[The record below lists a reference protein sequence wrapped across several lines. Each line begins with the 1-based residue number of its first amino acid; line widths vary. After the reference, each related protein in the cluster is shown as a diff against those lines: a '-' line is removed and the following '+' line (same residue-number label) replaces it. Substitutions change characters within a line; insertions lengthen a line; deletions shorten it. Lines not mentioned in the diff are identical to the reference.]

1 MIFNWRDYL
10 RLAEDL
16 CKQDTEAHYRTAISR
31 AYYAIFNILKIK
43 ADHRKVE
50 GAFHKEFI
58 SLLRNPDD
66 RIIDKLNISANE
78 LREIGANLDV
88 LRRER
93 NIADYDGLQRFDKER
108 ALQNIETVKA
118 IFQIYEEANS

>member
-16 CKQDTEAHYRTAISR
+16 C
-31 AYYAIFNILKIK
+31 
-43 ADHRKVE
+43 
-50 GAFHKEFI
+50 
-58 SLLRNPDD
+58 
-66 RIIDKLNISANE
+66 
-78 LREIGANLDV
+78 
-88 LRRER
+88 
-93 NIADYDGLQRFDKER
+93 KER